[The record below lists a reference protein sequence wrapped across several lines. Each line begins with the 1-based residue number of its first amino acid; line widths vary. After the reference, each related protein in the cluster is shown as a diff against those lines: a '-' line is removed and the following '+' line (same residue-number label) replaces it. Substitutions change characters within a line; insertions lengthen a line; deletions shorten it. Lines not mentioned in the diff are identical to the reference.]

1 MIQWE
6 VFFLYYHDTDD
17 VDHDYGDYYDDVH
30 EPLMY
35 SFRWIV
41 IVMVIMLQ
49 NYKKRWLNILWRSF
63 LSVLAKQTKKKK
75 LLLLWCACTE
85 FYESF
90 PLTIRGDIHTDSSKY
105 LGSKRVFR
113 YPMIKYDDK
122 RFISQLMNMNWK
134 LFETELN
141 IFGSKN
147 RVIQIRVKRPFIDP
161 CKWLISVLW
170 VFLHLINMDC
180 HEIFPFPFGDSWR
193 RNLIQTDGSEK
204 RETNQGQN
212 VHSLG
217 KCNDMSF
224 PFQLMIFTQKYLKSK
239 YKMVELSWAV
249 K

>member
-1 MIQWE
+1 MSFTGTWANRDESHNPRQSVDELMIQWE
-6 VFFLYYHDTDD
+6 VFFLYCSDTDD

-30 EPLMY
+30 EPMMY

-75 LLLLWCACTE
+75 TFAIMMCVHRVLWIIP
-85 FYESF
+85 FDDSWRH
-90 PLTIRGDIHTDSSKY
+90 ISIHTDSSKY

-134 LFETELN
+134 LFETELK
-141 IFGSKN
+141 IFSSKN
-147 RVIQIRVKRPFIDP
+147 RVIQIRLKRPFIDP

-204 RETNQGQN
+204 KGNKSGTKR
-212 VHSLG
+212 
-217 KCNDMSF
+217 
-224 PFQLMIFTQKYLKSK
+224 PFIG
-239 YKMVELSWAV
+239 
-249 K
+249 